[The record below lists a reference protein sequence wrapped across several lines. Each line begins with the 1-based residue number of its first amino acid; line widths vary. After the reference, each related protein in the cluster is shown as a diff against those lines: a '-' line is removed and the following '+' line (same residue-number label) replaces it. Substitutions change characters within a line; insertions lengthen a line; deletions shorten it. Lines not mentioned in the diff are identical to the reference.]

1 MENKFCFL
9 FNAEQEQF
17 IRNHA
22 KGLYA
27 YELADLLNEEF
38 GTSFTTQQVISFK
51 KRKHIVSGM
60 NSQFK
65 KGHVPFNKGKKFV
78 AGGRSAE
85 TQFKKGNKAANCKE
99 VGSLYKRDGYWY
111 IKIKDGCQNKNW
123 MLYHHYI
130 WEKENHQKVPEG
142 HKVIFLDQNTDNL
155 EPSNLK
161 LVTYAEALEAL
172 ARIKLTSDVE
182 INESIVSLAKLKVAK
197 RSKQKE

>member
-1 MENKFCFL
+1 MENNDCFL

-27 YELADLLNEEF
+27 YELTDLLNEEF

-51 KRKHIVSGM
+51 KRKHIISGM

-99 VGSLYKRDGYWY
+99 VGSLYKRDEYWY

-130 WEKENHQKVPEG
+130 WEKEHHQKVPEG
-142 HKVIFLDQNTDNL
+142 YKVIFLDQNTDNL

-182 INESIVSLAKLKVAK
+182 INKSIVSLAKLKVAK